1 LAGSKRKA
9 LAATQPLTPKA
20 LRRDLKR
27 LDRDLA
33 RARSRRDQA
42 QARLEALEVLGAQ
55 LAADLDAA
63 VAAAAWIAE
72 GTAVAEAV
80 VAVAEAVDET
90 GTPEPAEHQTPDS
103 ADLAT
108 PSADT
113 DPVPIATSLPRR
125 RRTPPAPPPAES
137 A

>member
-1 LAGSKRKA
+1 LAGSKKKA

-20 LRRDLKR
+20 LRRDLRR

-33 RARSRRDQA
+33 KARSRRDQA

-63 VAAAAWIAE
+63 LAAAAWVAE

-80 VAVAEAVDET
+80 VEVAEVVEES
-90 GTPEPAEHQTPDS
+90 GTPEPAEHQTSDS
-103 ADLAT
+103 ADPAA
-108 PSADT
+108 PSAT
-113 DPVPIATSLPRR
+113 IDPVPIAASLPRR
-125 RRTPPAPPPAES
+125 RRTPPVPPPAES